1 MTLTRPDQFRAIGDS
16 TRMRILGLLAQGDA
30 SVQELAR
37 SLRIPKG
44 TISHHV
50 GVLEDAGLIRVV
62 EERRVRAVTERR
74 YARVA
79 PMFRLGDGNGDGN
92 RDRTGNG
99 ESGSTGTSR
108 TAADADALPDPLHL
122 FPLRHALEEAV
133 PQTGPGDASSSL
145 IVRARMPAARAR
157 RFGQLVEQL
166 AQEFAEGAP
175 GVGETYGFVAAIYAT
190 DWQAGKER
198 E

>member
-1 MTLTRPDQFRAIGDS
+1 MEAMTLTRPDQFRAIGDS
-16 TRMRILGLLAQGDA
+16 TRMRILGLLAQTDA
-30 SVQELAR
+30 TIQELAR
-37 SLRIPKG
+37 SLRMPKG
-44 TISHHV
+44 TVSHHV

-79 PMFRLGDGNGDGN
+79 PMFRLGDSDS
-92 RDRTGNG
+92 DTLTDP
-99 ESGSTGTSR
+99 SPDAGSERHRRPDSR
-108 TAADADALPDPLHL
+108 PDQTLHL

-133 PQTGPGDASSSL
+133 PQTGPADASSSL

-175 GVGETYGFVAAIYAT
+175 GLGETYGFVAAIYAT
-190 DWQAGKER
+190 DWQPGKEDT
-198 E
+198 